1 MQSLYNA
8 ACKQTSNGAFQPMET
23 VTPVTTTPL
32 PHQERSQN
40 CPECATPLVGEY
52 CHRCGE
58 KLPDAHDLTMKHF
71 LHHGLHELTH
81 LDSKIFRTLRAL
93 IFRPGLLTVE
103 YLAGR
108 RKRYVL
114 PLRLFLVIFALN
126 LFVYTRPGVALYD
139 VRFVTTNSPQG
150 KPFAEMLERNAAKRH
165 MAKDALYDQI
175 NEHWQHNASLFQLM
189 DVFFFAVCLALL
201 NWRRYFV
208 EHLIFS
214 LHTFSFSFLVSSVL
228 WLYYL
233 HYGFRQNLFL
243 ILISLTILFFYLLR
257 AIPRMYGTT
266 GWKTLLKSF
275 LLMIGLEMARA
286 FFLIFTMMLS
296 LIETFRAHA

>member
-1 MQSLYNA
+1 MESL
-8 ACKQTSNGAFQPMET
+8 
-23 VTPVTTTPL
+23 TPVTTPL
-32 PHQERSQN
+32 PHQEESQN

-81 LDSKIFRTLRAL
+81 FDSKIFRTLEAL
-93 IFRPGLLTVE
+93 VLRPGLLTVE

-108 RKRYVL
+108 RQRYVL

-126 LFVYTRPGVALYD
+126 LFLYTRPGIALYD
-139 VRFVTTNSPQG
+139 IRFITTASQQS
-150 KPFAEMLERNAAKRH
+150 KPFADLLERNASKRH
-165 MAKDALYDQI
+165 MTKDALFDQI

-214 LHTFSFSFLVSSVL
+214 LHTLAFSFLFSSAL

-233 HYGFRQNLFL
+233 HYGIGQNIFVAV
-243 ILISLTILFFYLLR
+243 ISLTVLFFYLLR
-257 AIPRMYGTT
+257 AVPRMYGTT
-266 GWKTLLKSF
+266 GGKTLLKSF
-275 LLMIGLEMARA
+275 LLVIGLEISRV
-286 FFLIFTMMLS
+286 FFVVFTMILS
-296 LIETFRAHA
+296 LIETLRAHS

>member
-1 MQSLYNA
+1 
-8 ACKQTSNGAFQPMET
+8 MET
-23 VTPVTTTPL
+23 LTSVTTTSLTPEEK
-32 PHQERSQN
+32 PRN

-81 LDSKIFRTLRAL
+81 FDSKIFRTVGAL
-93 IFRPGLLTVE
+93 LFRPGLLTVE

-126 LFVYTRPGVALYD
+126 LFLYTRPGIALYD
-139 VRFVTTNSPQG
+139 VRFITTSSQS
-150 KPFAEMLERNAAKRH
+150 KPFAAVLERSAAKRH
-165 MAKDALYDQI
+165 MDKDALYDQI

-189 DVFFFAVCLALL
+189 DVFFFAVCLAVL

-214 LHTFSFSFLVSSVL
+214 LHALSFSLLFSSVL

-233 HYGFRQNLFL
+233 HYGMRQNIFL
-243 ILISLTILFFYLLR
+243 MLVSLTVLFFYLLR
-257 AIPRMYGTT
+257 AVPRMYGTT
-266 GWKTLLKSF
+266 SGTTLLKSF
-275 LLMIGLEMARA
+275 LLVIGLEVSRA
-286 FFLIFTMMLS
+286 FFVSFTMVLS
-296 LIETFRAHA
+296 LFETLRAHAKV

>member
-1 MQSLYNA
+1 
-8 ACKQTSNGAFQPMET
+8 MET
-23 VTPVTTTPL
+23 LTPGTATSL
-32 PHQERSQN
+32 PQQEKSHI
-40 CPECATPLVGEY
+40 CPECAAPLAGGY

-71 LHHGLHELTH
+71 IHHGLDELTH
-81 LDSKIFRTLRAL
+81 FDSKIFRTLRAL
-93 IFRPGLLTVE
+93 VFRPGLLTVE

-126 LFVYTRPGVALYD
+126 LFLYTRPGVALYD
-139 VRFVTTNSPQG
+139 IRFITTANAQT
-150 KPFAEMLERNAAKRH
+150 KPFADLLERNASKRH
-165 MAKDALYDQI
+165 ITKDAFFDQI

-189 DVFFFAVCLALL
+189 DVFFFAVWLAVL

-214 LHTFSFSFLVSSVL
+214 LHTLSFSLLFSSVL

-233 HYGFRQNLFL
+233 HYGMGQNIFL
-243 ILISLTILFFYLLR
+243 VLISLTVLFFYLLR
-257 AIPRMYGTT
+257 AVPRMYGTT

-275 LLMIGLEMARA
+275 LLVIGLEISRI
-286 FFLIFTMMLS
+286 FFVVFTMVLS
-296 LIETFRAHA
+296 LVETVRAHS

>member
-1 MQSLYNA
+1 
-8 ACKQTSNGAFQPMET
+8 MET
-23 VTPVTTTPL
+23 LTPVTTTSL
-32 PHQERSQN
+32 PQQETSHV
-40 CPECATPLVGEY
+40 CPECGAQLVDQY

-81 LDSKIFRTLRAL
+81 FDSKIFRTVRAL
-93 IFRPGLLTVE
+93 VFRPGLLTVE

-126 LFVYTRPGVALYD
+126 LFLYTRPGIALYD
-139 VRFVTTNSPQG
+139 IRFITTASAQS
-150 KPFAEMLERNAAKRH
+150 KPFADLLERSASKRH
-165 MAKDALYDQI
+165 LTKDALFDQI

-189 DVFFFAVCLALL
+189 DVFFFAVCLAVL

-208 EHLIFS
+208 EHLIFA
-214 LHTFSFSFLVSSVL
+214 LHTLAFSFLFSSVL

-233 HYGFRQNLFL
+233 HYGFRQNIFL
-243 ILISLTILFFYLLR
+243 VLISLTVLFFYLLR
-257 AIPRMYGTT
+257 AVPRMYATT

-275 LLMIGLEMARA
+275 LLVIGLEISRV
-286 FFLIFTMMLS
+286 FFVVFTMVMS
-296 LIETFRAHA
+296 LIETLRAHSKI

>member
-1 MQSLYNA
+1 
-8 ACKQTSNGAFQPMET
+8 MET
-23 VTPVTTTPL
+23 LTPVTITSS
-32 PHQERSQN
+32 PHLEKPNN
-40 CPECATPLVGEY
+40 CPECAAPLVGEY

-58 KLPDAHDLTMKHF
+58 KLPDAHDLKMKHF

-81 LDSKIFRTLRAL
+81 FDSKIFRTVGAL
-93 IFRPGLLTVE
+93 LFRPGLLTVE

-126 LFVYTRPGVALYD
+126 LFLYTRPGIALYD
-139 VRFVTTNSPQG
+139 IRFIATSPQA
-150 KPFAEMLERNAAKRH
+150 KPFADALERSAAKRH
-165 MAKDALYDQI
+165 MDKDALLDQI

-189 DVFFFAVCLALL
+189 DVFFFAVCLAVL

-214 LHTFSFSFLVSSVL
+214 LHTLSFSLLFSSVL

-233 HYGFRQNLFL
+233 HYGMRQNIFL
-243 ILISLTILFFYLLR
+243 MGVSLTVLFFYLLR
-257 AIPRMYGTT
+257 AVPRMYGTT
-266 GWKTLLKSF
+266 GGKTLLKSF
-275 LLMIGLEMARA
+275 LLVIGLEMSRA
-286 FFLIFTMMLS
+286 FFVSFTMILS
-296 LIETFRAHA
+296 LIETLRAHSKV